1 MNVTRQITAAQH
13 AAAVSRG
20 QLSGNPTFAK
30 LGEDQAAAA
39 KRMQA
44 QAMRKPAVRRTF
56 PKFKPGM
63 STAEYVAQY
72 EASNSGGTMC
82 RGFWGN
88 LNTEP
93 AALYEGGALDW
104 APELLPEEF
113 TDEAPE
119 AVEAVALPEV
129 APVAELIPEAPADI
143 EAAAP
148 EAPAMPEETEAE
160 AEAPADAAAWALALA
175 AIQTA
180 KTSAAV
186 IPFPRQ
192 PEAGRKP
199 VDTGESTVNHPASR
213 IHVGRVVKFWAG
225 YGGTDGM
232 GAIVAVHGTPNPE
245 PDPNTR
251 GVLRVIR
258 SADCVVD
265 VILFD
270 GRELYGIHQCSIDR
284 PGIGIKLQD
293 DVMADVSHL
302 PDLAAERKA
311 AEAVKAARERAESE
325 AREAARKIE
334 HAPLFYWNGIKDDKG
349 GKLQKCFYSDGPL
362 RGFPEGTITI
372 YARDYRHFSKLVHE
386 CFEVHNAT
394 DTMTDYFDD
403 DVIRVIPAHPLYAAV
418 KAAHAQGE
426 AHNEKMRDARKARR
440 AA

>member
-1 MNVTRQITAAQH
+1 MTVTRQITAAQH

-30 LGEDQAAAA
+30 LGESQAAAA
-39 KRMQA
+39 KRLQS
-44 QAMRKPAVRRTF
+44 QVMRKPSNRRSF
-56 PKFKPGM
+56 PKYEPGM
-63 STAEYVAQY
+63 STDEYVRLY
-72 EASNSGGTMC
+72 EAWNNTSMHC
-82 RGFWGN
+82 RGFYVD

-104 APELLPEEF
+104 APELLPEDC

-119 AVEAVALPEV
+119 ALQAPEV
-129 APVAELIPEAPADI
+129 APVAELIPEAPAAI
-143 EAAAP
+143 EAPAAAP
-148 EAPAMPEETEAE
+148 EAVALPDE

-199 VDTGESTVNHPASR
+199 VTIGESPVNNPASR

-270 GRELYGIHQCSIDR
+270 GRELRAIHQCSIDR

-293 DVMADVSHL
+293 DVIPDVSHL

-334 HAPLFYWNGIKDDKG
+334 RAPLFYWNGIKDDKG